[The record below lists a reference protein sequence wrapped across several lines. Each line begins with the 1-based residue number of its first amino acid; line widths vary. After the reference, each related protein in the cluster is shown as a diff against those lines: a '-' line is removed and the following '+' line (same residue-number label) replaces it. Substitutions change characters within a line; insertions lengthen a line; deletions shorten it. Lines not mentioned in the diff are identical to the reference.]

1 MFRRKL
7 SNIAKRSALNYSV
20 NAYERRQAIIESV
33 TNQNKTGEYN
43 PRTAKYRSFKN
54 VFNVM

>member
-1 MFRRKL
+1 MLRRKL

-33 TNQNKTGEYN
+33 TNQSKTGEYN
-43 PRTAKYRSFKN
+43 PRTAKYRSLKG
-54 VFNVM
+54 VFNTL